1 MYLKGLVLGRDQNMW
16 RFGGKDETE
25 MLLVSLLKA
34 TIRNK
39 LHESAV
45 ELLQLT
51 KLVHSSKEMQWYQ
64 G

>member
-16 RFGGKDETE
+16 RFGEKDETD
-25 MLLVSLLKA
+25 VVGIIVKGH
-34 TIRNK
+34 K
-39 LHESAV
+39 QLHESAV

-51 KLVHSSKEMQWYQ
+51 KLVHSSREMQWYQ

>member
-1 MYLKGLVLGRDQNMW
+1 MW
-16 RFGGKDETE
+16 RFGEKDKTE

-51 KLVHSSKEMQWYQ
+51 KLVHSSREMQWYQ